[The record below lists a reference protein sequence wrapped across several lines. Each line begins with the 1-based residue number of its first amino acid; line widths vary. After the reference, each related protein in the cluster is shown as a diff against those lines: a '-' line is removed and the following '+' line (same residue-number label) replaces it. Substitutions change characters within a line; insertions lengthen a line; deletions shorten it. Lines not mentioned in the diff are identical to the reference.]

1 MTSPAAGPDASAPQT
16 GQPAPD
22 AQVSSSWW
30 AAARPPWHRLLP
42 WGLLALGV
50 LAMLGLQTQLY
61 AGQERTV
68 SAIFMFVALAQAWN
82 IIGGFT
88 GYASFGQVV
97 FFGLGGYFTAVA
109 MSHWAVNFWVS
120 LVLSGALACAFGAL
134 IGLPLLRL
142 KGHYFAI
149 ATLGVAEGVREVVIN
164 LPSLTGGGAG
174 ISIPTVGNQ
183 ATTHYLG
190 NDGFYLLFLAI
201 AALAVLVGTLVARN
215 KFGFGLR
222 AIHQDEDAAAAMGI
236 NTTRA
241 KVTAFAL
248 SGFITGLVG
257 STYAFQQVTIF
268 PERLFD
274 VDITVLM
281 VVMVV
286 IGGSG
291 TVVGPLAGAVAL
303 QFLSEY
309 LRRNYTDAHTFI
321 LGAIIIAAV
330 ILLPQ
335 GAVNYVREARQSG
348 EWSLLAN
355 LRRYRL

>member
-1 MTSPAAGPDASAPQT
+1 MSESTAQGVTPRQGAPSTSADQ
-16 GQPAPD
+16 
-22 AQVSSSWW
+22 
-30 AAARPPWHRLLP
+30 RPWRRWVPWGI
-42 WGLLALGV
+42 GLLAVLG
-50 LAMLGLQTQLY
+50 ALGLQSQLY
-61 AGQERTV
+61 SGQERTV
-68 SAIFMFVALAQAWN
+68 SAIFMFVALAQGWN

-109 MSHWAVNFWVS
+109 MSHWGVNFWFS
-120 LVLSGALACAFGAL
+120 LVLSGVLGCLFGAL

-149 ATLGVAEGVREVVIN
+149 ATLGVAEGMREVVTN
-164 LPSLTGGGAG
+164 LPDLTGGGAG

-190 NDGFYLLFLAI
+190 NDGFYLLYL
-201 AALAVLVGTLVARN
+201 ALAVLAVVAAALVSRN
-215 KFGFGLR
+215 KFGFALR

-248 SGFITGLVG
+248 SGFLTGLVG

-291 TVVGPLAGAVAL
+291 TVLGPLLGAVAL

-309 LRRNYTDAHTFI
+309 LRQNFTQVHTFI
-321 LGAIIIAAV
+321 LGAIIILAV
-330 ILLPQ
+330 VLLPQ
-335 GAVNYVREARQSG
+335 GVVNYVREARQSK

-355 LRRYRL
+355 VRRYRL

>member
-1 MTSPAAGPDASAPQT
+1 MTTESQTEDAGTAERDRT
-16 GQPAPD
+16 
-22 AQVSSSWW
+22 
-30 AAARPPWHRLLP
+30 ARSREEPIWRRWLP
-42 WGLLALGV
+42 WVLLVVGALV
-50 LAMLGLQTQLY
+50 MLGMQSQLY
-61 AGQERTV
+61 SGQERTV
-68 SAIFMFVALAQAWN
+68 SAIFMFVALAQGWN

-109 MSHWAVNFWVS
+109 MSHWGVDFWVS
-120 LVLSGALACAFGAL
+120 LVLSGLVAGAFGVL

-149 ATLGVAEGVREVVIN
+149 ATLGVAEGMREVVIN
-164 LPSLTGGGAG
+164 IPSLTGGGAG

-183 ATTHYLG
+183 ATTAYLG
-190 NDGFYLLFLAI
+190 NDGFYLVYLAL
-201 AALAVLVGTLVARN
+201 AVLAVLVGLLVSRN
-215 KFGFGLR
+215 KFGFALR

-236 NTTRA
+236 NTTKS
-241 KVTAFAL
+241 KVAAFAL
-248 SGFITGLVG
+248 SGFVTGMVG

-281 VVMVV
+281 VIMVV

-291 TVVGPLAGAVAL
+291 TVLGPLLGAVAL
-303 QFLSEY
+303 QYVSEW
-309 LRRNYTDAHTFI
+309 LRQNFTEVHTLI
-321 LGAIIIAAV
+321 LGCIIIAAV

-355 LRRYRL
+355 VRRYRL

>member
-1 MTSPAAGPDASAPQT
+1 MSADTKQTRTGAAELDHAGRTADEPIWRR
-16 GQPAPD
+16 G
-22 AQVSSSWW
+22 
-30 AAARPPWHRLLP
+30 LP
-42 WGLLALGV
+42 WGVLLAGV
-50 LAMLGLQTQLY
+50 LVMLGLQSQLY
-61 AGQERTV
+61 SGQERTV

-97 FFGLGGYFTAVA
+97 FFGIGGYFTAVA
-109 MSHWAVNFWVS
+109 MSHWGVNFWVS
-120 LVLSGALACAFGAL
+120 LVVSGLVAAAFGAL

-149 ATLGVAEGVREVVIN
+149 ATLGVAEGMREVVTN
-164 LPSLTGGGAG
+164 VPGLTGGGAG
-174 ISIPTVGNQ
+174 ISVPTVGKE
-183 ATTHYLG
+183 ATTAYLG
-190 NDGFYLLFLAI
+190 NDGFYLLYLGLA
-201 AALAVLVGTLVARN
+201 AFAVLVGALVSRN
-215 KFGFGLR
+215 KFGFALR
-222 AIHQDEDAAAAMGI
+222 AIHQDEDAAAAMGV

-241 KVTAFAL
+241 KVAAFAL
-248 SGFITGLVG
+248 SGLVTGLVG

-291 TVVGPLAGAVAL
+291 TVLGPLLGAVAL

-309 LRRNYTDAHTFI
+309 LRRNFTEVHTFI

-330 ILLPQ
+330 VLLPQ

-355 LRRYRL
+355 VRRYRL